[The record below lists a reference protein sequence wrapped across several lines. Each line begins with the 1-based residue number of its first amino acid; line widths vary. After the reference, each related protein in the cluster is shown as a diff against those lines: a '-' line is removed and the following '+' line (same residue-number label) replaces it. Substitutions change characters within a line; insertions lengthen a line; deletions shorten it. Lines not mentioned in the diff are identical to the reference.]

1 MKKCRFTLS
10 DVAAKLLIVGLS
22 IIIAYLIYR
31 VAAILTE
38 TNTSS
43 DVLTH
48 IFAPQLEY
56 IFMSLF
62 LVVGG
67 SLLLD
72 ITIKEIKK
80 E

>member
-1 MKKCRFTLS
+1 MKKCRITLS
-10 DVAAKLLIVGLS
+10 DIAAKLLILGLS
-22 IIIAYLIYR
+22 IILLYLIYI
-31 VAAILTE
+31 ACAILSE
-38 TNTSS
+38 TNTAAH
-43 DVLTH
+43 VLTH
-48 IFAPQLEY
+48 LFAPQLEH

-72 ITIKEIKK
+72 ISIKEIRK